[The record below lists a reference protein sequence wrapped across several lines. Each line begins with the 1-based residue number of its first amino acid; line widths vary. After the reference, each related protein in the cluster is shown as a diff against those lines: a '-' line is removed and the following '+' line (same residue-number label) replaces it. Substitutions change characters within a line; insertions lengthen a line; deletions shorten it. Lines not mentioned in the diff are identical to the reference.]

1 MAWFSWL
8 GENEEHSNQKK
19 PRLVWD
25 VELHRKFLVVVNDL
39 GIDSEFVIKNIY
51 FFLILLD
58 LRT

>member
-1 MAWFSWL
+1 MCFEVFLQFSFYPY
-8 GENEEHSNQKK
+8 NYYS
-19 PRLVWD
+19 
-25 VELHRKFLVVVNDL
+25 ELYMFDESVVVNDL